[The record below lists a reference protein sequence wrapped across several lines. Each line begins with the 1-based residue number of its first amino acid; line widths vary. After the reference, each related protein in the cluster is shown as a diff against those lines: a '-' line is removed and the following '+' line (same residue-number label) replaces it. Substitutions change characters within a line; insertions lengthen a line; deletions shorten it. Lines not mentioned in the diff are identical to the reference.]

1 MPQESGQHNDRVQ
14 DAWLIILVLPAST
27 VLMGLQRISISL
39 SLAHVLNRVPLSPRI
54 LVLLFSCSLVPLFLC
69 SPPFFFLSLFLS
81 SFPHSCLLSSFL
93 PLFFLSIVLLESRPN
108 QATAGFN
115 LFSQSLQV
123 SSDTEAWANMVL
135 VPSSPYWSL
144 LGSLFPALYKY
155 IHSLSISPF
164 VS

>member
-54 LVLLFSCSLVPLFLC
+54 LVLLFS
-69 SPPFFFLSLFLS
+69 LSLFLS